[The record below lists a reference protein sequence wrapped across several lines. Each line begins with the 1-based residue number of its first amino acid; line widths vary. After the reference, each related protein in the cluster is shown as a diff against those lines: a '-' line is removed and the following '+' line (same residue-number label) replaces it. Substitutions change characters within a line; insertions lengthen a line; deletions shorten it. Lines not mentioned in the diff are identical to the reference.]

1 MTGAIILSRIDV
13 VKSGLEKIW
22 RWGVGL
28 AAARLLGIEAIVGGE
43 LLGIEPII
51 KR

>member
-1 MTGAIILSRIDV
+1 MVGLLLMVGAIIVSRIDV
-13 VKSGLEKIW
+13 VKLGLEKIW

-28 AAARLLGIEAIVGGE
+28 AAVR